1 MQKLIELKKEDN
13 VLVSSKVENF
23 LKPDAV
29 YLPIFNNKILVNQN
43 DKVKIGDEVIEGVLA
58 PISGVVKNLKKF
70 SALNGNIYCLEII
83 NDFEERNRNV
93 IGIKNRLTKE
103 KILKYINL
111 DGKNNLVLNAIDDE
125 VYVLTENFYLA
136 LYYEEFLEFLDDI
149 SKIINIDNIYVCLKA
164 SSSENVNKL
173 MSDLG
178 MYPNIELVIVPDLY
192 LLGKTKFL
200 LKYLN
205 LNANETKVI
214 KAEEFFF
221 LYNYLKRGRTKSE
234 KLITISGNGI
244 KNPIIVQVKIGSL
257 LKDIVKEFIVFKNN
271 DVKFFA
277 NGIMGGKEIDLDSF
291 VVTDN
296 LNSLIIMKSEK
307 EKKKSKCINCG
318 LCSDICP
325 VNLNPLLFNNKK
337 YLEKAKKECL
347 NCGLCSYICPVYIN
361 FNKYL
366 KGEENA

>member
-1 MQKLIELKKEDN
+1 MQKLIELEKDDN
-13 VLVSSKVENF
+13 VLVSSKVESF
-23 LKPDAV
+23 LRPDTV
-29 YLPIFNNKILVNQN
+29 YLPIFNNKILVKPN
-43 DKVKIGDEVIEGVLA
+43 DLVKIGDEVIEGVLS
-58 PISGVVKNLKKF
+58 PISGVVKNLKKL
-70 SALNGNIYCLEII
+70 STLDGYIYCLEII

-103 KILKYINL
+103 KILKYIDL

-125 VYVLTENFYLA
+125 IYVLTENFYLA

-149 SKIINIDNIYVCLKA
+149 SKIINVNNIYVCLKA

-178 MYPNIELVIVPDLY
+178 MYPNIELVVVPDLY
-192 LLGKTKFL
+192 LLGKTEFL

-205 LNANETKVI
+205 LNMNDTKII

-244 KNPIIVQVKIGSL
+244 KNPMVVQVKIGSL
-257 LKDIVKEFIVFKNN
+257 LKDIVKELVLFSVD
-271 DVKFFA
+271 DVLYFA
-277 NGIMGGKEIDLDSF
+277 NGIMSGKEIDLDSF

-296 LNSLIIMKSEK
+296 LNSLIIMRKEK
-307 EKKKSKCINCG
+307 EKRESKCLNCG
-318 LCSDICP
+318 LCNNICP
-325 VNLNPLLFNNKK
+325 VNLNPLLFNNSK